1 MKRIIKLV
9 IKLILFTII
18 GAAFLY
24 VSPIVIVM
32 ALSHILLVWA
42 KNDTPLR
49 TCAKKLLK
57 EYIDDFNIYKFI
69 FKSGD

>member
-24 VSPIVIVM
+24 VSPLVIVIAM
-32 ALSHILLVWA
+32 FNILFVWA
-42 KNDTPLR
+42 KNDTPLL
-49 TCAKKLLK
+49 TCAKKVLK
-57 EYIDDFNIYKFI
+57 EYIEDFNFYKI
-69 FKSGD
+69 VFK

>member
-18 GAAFLY
+18 GAAVLY
-24 VSPIVIVM
+24 VSPIVLVILM
-32 ALSHILLVWA
+32 SHILLVWA
-42 KNDTPLR
+42 KNDTPLL

-57 EYIDDFNIYKFI
+57 EYIDDFNVYKI
-69 FKSGD
+69 VFK

>member
-18 GAAFLY
+18 GAALLY
-24 VSPIVIVM
+24 VSPIVLVM
-32 ALSHILLVWA
+32 LMSHILLVWA

-57 EYIDDFNIYKFI
+57 EYIDDFNIYKII
-69 FKSGD
+69 FK

>member
-1 MKRIIKLV
+1 MKRIIKFI
-9 IKLILFTII
+9 IKCILFTIL
-18 GAAFLY
+18 GAAVLY
-24 VSPIVIVM
+24 VSPIIIAM
-32 ALSHILLVWA
+32 LMSHILLVWA